1 MPSKSE
7 NKVLKILVIKFR
19 HIGDVL
25 LSAVLAKNLKEAYPD
40 AKVDYLGFGDDTALD
55 FLFGICICRQKPNK
69 AITLLKLSKLNSETI

>member
-40 AKVDYLGFGDDTALD
+40 AKVDYLGFWKRYC
-55 FLFGICICRQKPNK
+55 FGFSFWHLYLP
-69 AITLLKLSKLNSETI
+69 SKTE